1 VIRRALR
8 AVILAG
14 ALVALAS
21 PARAQSPATQ
31 ASVASII
38 LQNLPTNGQEQITAA
53 NVRSVANAL
62 NSAIFQT
69 PLSTPAIIGTVN
81 LNSVA
86 DTPFSFF
93 LPNGF
98 SNYAGGSL
106 RLYNCSASA
115 SSASVAVYTGA
126 GATGFALVAPT
137 AVTITTPGPNA
148 ANTAQNFGSVNTAY
162 SNTTSLFLRVTVAQG
177 SPVTCSA
184 VYNIGA
190 PLP

>member
-1 VIRRALR
+1 VTLFALR
-8 AVILAG
+8 AAIFAG

-21 PARAQSPATQ
+21 PLRAQSPATQ

-38 LQNLPTNGQEQITAA
+38 LQNLPTNGQQQITAS
-53 NVRSVANAL
+53 NVRNVANAL
-62 NSAIFQT
+62 NGAIFQSNV
-69 PLSTPAIIGTVN
+69 PQVYSIGTVN

-98 SNYAGGSL
+98 PNYNIPTL

-115 SSASVAVYTGA
+115 SSASVAIYTGA
-126 GATGFALVAPT
+126 GATGFALVPST
-137 AVTITTPGPNA
+137 AVTITTAGANA
-148 ANTAQNFGSVNTAY
+148 SANAQAIAGTSY
-162 SNTTSLFLRVTVAQG
+162 SNSTTLYFRNTVAQG

-184 VYNIGA
+184 ILQVTPA
-190 PLP
+190 P